1 MKPKKYKARHNIIK
15 MMKIK
20 DNTFFFFFLIVVKT
34 AWYCHKNSH
43 RATVQWNITELRYK
57 HTLIQTV

>member
-20 DNTFFFFFLIVVKT
+20 DNTFFFFFF
-34 AWYCHKNSH
+34 NSS
-43 RATVQWNITELRYK
+43 QN
-57 HTLIQTV
+57 